1 MTAKNKKGAEVR
13 QVRFSERR
21 DAWLRHHQTL
31 AVDSLVEML
40 RRPISSML
48 TWMVI
53 AIALSLPALMYLFL
67 LNVQHVVGPIE
78 SGAQL
83 TLYLDGAKVGQS
95 GQKLAEDLQQRPEI
109 AATEFV
115 SAAQGLQQFRE
126 YSGLDDVIDSLGE
139 NPLPD
144 VIVVKPVDT
153 TAGSVESLKI
163 MFEGLPEVSDV
174 QLDLIWVQRINHIS
188 ALAETLVGFLSVLFS
203 MAVLLVVGNTIRLAI
218 ESRRAEILVVK
229 LVGGTNAFVRRPFLY
244 MGFWFGLAGGLVA
257 WGLIALCFY
266 LLSEPAAELLA
277 SVGSSGELVQLGFG
291 GVFLLL
297 VTAILISLLGTV
309 IAVGRHI
316 RAIEPS

>member
-1 MTAKNKKGAEVR
+1 MSVKAKTGAEIR
-13 QVRFSERR
+13 RVRFSERR
-21 DAWLRHHQTL
+21 DAWLRHHRSL
-31 AVDSLVEML
+31 ALDSLLQML
-40 RRPISSML
+40 RRPVSSML

-67 LNVQHVVGPIE
+67 LNVQQMVGPIE

-83 TLYLDGAKVGQS
+83 TLYLDARTVGDS
-95 GQKLAEDLQQRPEI
+95 GQKLADDLALRPEI
-109 AATEFV
+109 SETRFV
-115 SAAQGLQQFRE
+115 SAAQGLQEFRA
-126 YSGLDDVIDSLGE
+126 YSGLSDVIDSLDA

-144 VIVVKPVDT
+144 VIVVKPVET
-153 TAGSVESLKI
+153 TMASVESLKI
-163 MFEGLPEVSDV
+163 MLDGLPEVTDV
-174 QLDLIWVQRINHIS
+174 QMDLLWVQRINQIS
-188 ALAETLVGFLSVLFS
+188 QLAETMVGFLSVLFS

-257 WGLIALCFY
+257 WALISLCFY
-266 LLSEPAAELLA
+266 LLAEPASQLLA
-277 SVGSSGELVQLGFG
+277 SMGTQTELLQLDFA
-291 GVFLLL
+291 GVLLL
-297 VTAILISLLGTV
+297 LCVAVGISLLGAI

>member
-1 MTAKNKKGAEVR
+1 MTAKNRKGAEVR

-21 DAWLRHHQTL
+21 DAWLRHHRTL
-31 AVDSLVEML
+31 ALDSLMQML

-53 AIALSLPALMYLFL
+53 AIALSLPALMYLLL

-83 TLYLDGAKVGQS
+83 TLYLDEQKVGS
-95 GQKLAEDLQQRPEI
+95 AGQALSDELQLRPEI
-109 AATEFV
+109 AETEFV
-115 SAAQGLQQFRE
+115 SAAAGLAQFRA
-126 YSGLDDVIDSLGE
+126 YSGLDDVIDSLGD

-153 TAGSVESLKI
+153 TAASVESLKI
-163 MFEGLPEVSDV
+163 MLEGLPEVTDV
-174 QLDLIWVQRINHIS
+174 QLDLIWVQRINQIS
-188 ALAETLVGFLSVLFS
+188 QLAETLVGFLSVLFS

-257 WGLIALCFY
+257 WGLIALCFFF
-266 LLSEPAAELLA
+266 LSAPAEQLLA
-277 SVGSSGELVQLGFG
+277 SLGSNSSLMQLGFG
-291 GVFLLL
+291 GVLLLL
-297 VTAILISLLGTV
+297 VTAVSISLLGTI